1 MATAR
6 RQITCVDILP
16 ACLRQ
21 QRHLWAIVAQARQQ
35 VGYQT
40 ALLPGTHIGRCLCS
54 TGRPICRDLEPQAN
68 LFPMGLAL
76 QAMPSGSTLAPSRAF
91 THWQVPARRCTA
103 SHSSGQTDFVRGRKR
118 CRTPGARHTPSS
130 WRRGKSVSCSRSRVP
145 RSPQARRA
153 CSSCRPRLTFR
164 QPTGRRRSAA
174 SPATASALDLQRPE
188 HRTQQP
194 SPPMVPTHQR

>member
-16 ACLRQ
+16 ACRRQ

-103 SHSSGQTDFVRGRKR
+103 SPSSGQTPLSADASDAALRARGTHLHLGGAARAFLALGVGCPVRL
-118 CRTPGARHTPSS
+118 
-130 WRRGKSVSCSRSRVP
+130 RRV
-145 RSPQARRA
+145 ALA
-153 CSSCRPRLTFR
+153 H
-164 QPTGRRRSAA
+164 
-174 SPATASALDLQRPE
+174 PAGPA
-188 HRTQQP
+188 
-194 SPPMVPTHQR
+194 